1 MNFTANLLG
10 LDQIV
15 DGLKK
20 FGGSVAA
27 PAADAAADA
36 LANEIARTRKNAGLD
51 APFER
56 TQAGARREVGA
67 SDPISIAREFGTL
80 ETDPAPWL
88 APSLPAAQGPMR
100 AAVVTAVARAI
111 SAFRLNVR

>member
-1 MNFTANLLG
+1 MNFTANLRG
-10 LDQIV
+10 LDQILG
-15 DGLKK
+15 GLKK
-20 FGGSVAA
+20 FGSSVAA
-27 PAADAAADA
+27 PAADAATEA
-36 LANEIARTRKNAGLD
+36 LVNEIARTRKNDGLD
-51 APFER
+51 ASLDLSGE
-56 TQAGARREVGA
+56 GARREVGA
-67 SDPISIAREFGTL
+67 SDPASVAREFGTL

>member
-10 LDQIV
+10 LDQII

-20 FGGSVAA
+20 FGNSVAA
-27 PAADAAADA
+27 PAADAAAGA
-36 LANEIARTRKNAGLD
+36 FANKVTRTRLSDGLETPLD
-51 APFER
+51 LGGE
-56 TQAGARREVGA
+56 GVHREVGA
-67 SDPISIAREFGTL
+67 SDTASVAREFGTL